1 MPFPNRERRPAGR
14 DSGRRSSFPFV
25 LAGVLAAFVPLN
37 AALFQLIM
45 EHVEGRS
52 YPWSTA
58 LYWTVVTMST
68 LGFGDI
74 VFVSEIGRLFSVG
87 VLLSG
92 ILLLLVALPYA
103 SIEFVIEPWRRA
115 QERSRVP
122 RRVAA
127 REKGHV
133 LVSRYDP
140 IAASLIGR
148 LRTDG
153 IPCYVVEPDPVEAAH
168 LADQGISVVAGD
180 PESRVT
186 YERLGIERARAVFA
200 NHEDTTNTNVTLTVR
215 EASAEVPIIALAE
228 HEDSTDILE
237 LSGCTHV
244 LPLKVRLGEY
254 LANRVSAGRGKAD
267 IVGTVKGLQI
277 AEFSARDTPLAG
289 QTVRDTRLRE
299 RTGLNIVGLWHR
311 GRLVPAFPGV
321 PITQE
326 SIVVVVGAPAQL
338 TALDDLIQDRPDADA
353 PILLVGASTVGS
365 IAARALKRK
374 GVPVHV
380 LDRDPRASKRMVGVA
395 DEVFEGDAADR
406 GALARAGLASAPQ
419 VLLTTH
425 DDAMNVYLTV
435 YCRRLK
441 PDLRIVSR
449 VTHEQNLEAIH
460 RAGADFVLSYS
471 SLGAEAVLSLIE
483 GHELVILGEGVD
495 LFSLPL
501 PRSLRGKTLAATEI
515 GSRTGLSVV
524 AVEQG
529 GQVVTNLRASMTLDA
544 GAELVMLGSVQ
555 QRRDFTAR
563 FGH

>member
-1 MPFPNRERRPAGR
+1 MRFPSSERSPAGR
-14 DSGRRSSFPFV
+14 EPGRRSNFPFV
-25 LAGVLAAFVPLN
+25 VGGVLAAFIPLN

-45 EHVEGRS
+45 VHVEDRS
-52 YPWSTA
+52 YSWITA
-58 LYWTVVTMST
+58 VYWTVVTMST

-74 VFVSEIGRLFSVG
+74 VFYSDAGRLFSVG

-92 ILLLLVALPYA
+92 ILLLLVALPYV
-103 SIEFVIEPWRRA
+103 SIEFLIEPLRKA
-115 QERSRVP
+115 QHLSRVP
-122 RRVAA
+122 RRTPAGQS
-127 REKGHV
+127 GHV
-133 LVSRYDP
+133 LISRHDP
-140 IAASLIGR
+140 IAASLIAR

-153 IPCYVVEPDPVEAAH
+153 IPYHVLEPDPAEAAH
-168 LADQGISVVAGD
+168 LTDQGIQVVAGD
-180 PESRVT
+180 PESRAT
-186 YERLGIERARAVFA
+186 YESLGIAQARAVFA
-200 NHEDTTNTNVTLTVR
+200 NHEDTTNTNITLTVR
-215 EASAEVPIIALAE
+215 EASPDVPIIALAE

-244 LPLKVRLGEY
+244 LPLTVRLGEY
-254 LANRVSAGRGKAD
+254 LANRVSAGLGKAD

-277 AEFSARDTPLAG
+277 AEFSARDTPLVG

-311 GRLVPAFPGV
+311 GRLVPAFPAV

-326 SIVVVVGAPAQL
+326 SIVVVVGTPVQL
-338 TALDDLIQDRPDADA
+338 TALDGLIQDRPNSDA
-353 PILLVGASTVGS
+353 PILLVGASTVGGV
-365 IAARALKRK
+365 AARALKRK
-374 GVPVHV
+374 GVRVHV
-380 LDRDPRASKRMVGVA
+380 LDRDPQARERMVGVA
-395 DEVFEGDAADR
+395 DEVFGGDANDR
-406 GALARAGLASAPQ
+406 AALNRAGLGSAAQ

-425 DDAMNVYLTV
+425 DDAMNVYLAV

-460 RAGADFVLSYS
+460 RAGADFVLSYA

-495 LFSLPL
+495 LFALPL
-501 PRSLRGKTLAATEI
+501 PRSLGGKTLAATEI

-529 GQVVTNLRASMTLDA
+529 GQVVTSLRASMTLKS
-544 GAELVMLGSVQ
+544 GAELIMLGSVQ
-555 QRRDFTAR
+555 QRRDFDAR